1 MNRFFLS
8 GTVNSE
14 IEVYSSPKG
23 EKILIFSLLNEDKRF
38 SIEVVQKIK
47 NIEEKNRL
55 KKTDNIIVEGA
66 LVKIRKGNQFTFRL
80 EANKIFKT
88 EV

>member
-47 NIEEKNRL
+47 NIDEKNRI

>member
-1 MNRFFLS
+1 LNRLFLS
-8 GTVNSE
+8 GTIDSD
-14 IEVYSSPKG
+14 IEFYSSPKG

-38 SIEVVQKIK
+38 SIEVVHKKKAMEDMDI
-47 NIEEKNRL
+47 R
-55 KKTDNIIVEGA
+55 KTDNIIVEGA
-66 LVKIRKGNQFTFRL
+66 LAKIKKGNQFTFRV

>member
-8 GTVNSE
+8 GTINSE

>member
-1 MNRFFLS
+1 LNRFFLS
-8 GTVNSE
+8 GTINSE